1 MSPPVNGNRPVSSR
15 RGLRLAALIAAG
27 VCVLAIAAGA
37 FAFSYPGV
45 RDTALTAGVSPR
57 LARFYPLLFDAVLIV
72 ACAAAVTL
80 RGVLRAYAWLAVLV
94 VIGAI
99 ATADTVHALSITVPK
114 RPLQVTI
121 AIAPWV
127 VLLTGLSLL
136 DAMIRR
142 TPSRKAGAVG
152 PVSANGRMPVAG
164 SPDSTAEQPA
174 DAVVVPLSALL
185 HESPTAPAGQTQAAD
200 GQPTADASPAWVTI
214 TQPAARGGQPEATAG
229 TPQTTASPAQATV
242 SPAQA
247 TASPAQTAADPP
259 PTTADP
265 RQTTAD
271 PPSTTADPRQTAADP
286 PSTTADPAEAG
297 PADPVIV
304 GSPAPVSQAS
314 QAPQPPEQDA
324 PGDTQAGSADPVRH
338 FDRMRSTPTPP
349 DG

>member
-1 MSPPVNGNRPVSSR
+1 MSPPVNGNRPVPSR

-27 VCVLAIAAGA
+27 ICVLAIAAGA

-94 VIGAI
+94 IIGAI

-142 TPSRKAGAVG
+142 TPSRKPGVAG
-152 PVSANGRMPVAG
+152 PVSANGRAPVAG
-164 SPDSTAEQPA
+164 SPDPTAEQPA

-185 HESPTAPAGQTQAAD
+185 HDSPTAPASQTQAAD
-200 GQPTADASPAWVTI
+200 GQPAADTSPAWVTI
-214 TQPAARGGQPEATAG
+214 TQPAARGRPEATAN
-229 TPQTTASPAQATV
+229 PP
-242 SPAQA
+242 QA
-247 TASPAQTAADPP
+247 TASPAH
-259 PTTADP
+259 TTASP
-265 RQTTAD
+265 PQATASPAHTTASPPQATASPAHTPPSPPQATVSPSQTTAD
-271 PPSTTADPRQTAADP
+271 PPH
-286 PSTTADPAEAG
+286 TTADPAEAG
-297 PADPVIV
+297 PADPAIV
-304 GSPAPVSQAS
+304 GSPTPVSQAT

-324 PGDTQAGSADPVRH
+324 PGDTEAGSADPVTH

-349 DG
+349 EG

>member
-1 MSPPVNGNRPVSSR
+1 MSLPVNGNRPVPSR

-27 VCVLAIAAGA
+27 ICVLAIAAGA

-45 RDTALTAGVSPR
+45 RDTALAAGVSPR

-94 VIGAI
+94 IIGAI

-142 TPSRKAGAVG
+142 TPSRKPGVAG
-152 PVSANGRMPVAG
+152 PVSANGRAPVAG
-164 SPDSTAEQPA
+164 SPDPTAEQPA

-185 HESPTAPAGQTQAAD
+185 HDSPTAPASQTQAAD
-200 GQPTADASPAWVTI
+200 GQPAAGPSPAWVTI
-214 TQPAARGGQPEATAG
+214 TQPAARGGQPEATANPPQA
-229 TPQTTASPAQATV
+229 TPSPAHITASP
-242 SPAQA
+242 PQA
-247 TASPAQTAADPP
+247 TASPA
-259 PTTADP
+259 PTTASP
-265 RQTTAD
+265 PQATVSPSQTTAD
-271 PPSTTADPRQTAADP
+271 PPR
-286 PSTTADPAEAG
+286 TTADPAEAG
-297 PADPVIV
+297 PADPAIV
-304 GSPAPVSQAS
+304 GSPTPVSQAA
-314 QAPQPPEQDA
+314 QAPQPPEQHA
-324 PGDTQAGSADPVRH
+324 PGDTEAESADPVTH
-338 FDRMRSTPTPP
+338 FDRLRSTPTPP
-349 DG
+349 EG

>member
-1 MSPPVNGNRPVSSR
+1 MSPPVNGNRPVPSR

-121 AIAPWV
+121 AIAPWA
-127 VLLTGLSLL
+127 VLLAGLSLL

-142 TPSRKAGAVG
+142 TPSRKAGVAG

-174 DAVVVPLSALL
+174 DTVVVPLSALL

-200 GQPTADASPAWVTI
+200 GQPAADASPAWVTI

-229 TPQTTASPAQATV
+229 PPQITA

-247 TASPAQTAADPP
+247 TASPAQATASPAQATASPPQTAAEPP
-259 PTTADP
+259 
-265 RQTTAD
+265 
-271 PPSTTADPRQTAADP
+271 QTAADP
-286 PSTTADPAEAG
+286 PHTTADPPHTTADSPHTTAEPAEAD
-297 PADPVIV
+297 PAIA
-304 GSPAPVSQAS
+304 GSPAPVPQAA

-324 PGDTQAGSADPVRH
+324 PGDTPAGSADPVTH
-338 FDRMRSTPTPP
+338 LDRMRSTPTPP